1 MLLFQLTSRLCLQT
15 ENKTCYNRSMKIYST
30 AEKQERALLV
40 VVLTKKGESKNRK
53 TDEITRL
60 ALSTDLEVEGVFSQ
74 TVKDFNR
81 STVIG
86 SGKVDEIAEY
96 IKSHPVDVVIVDYKL
111 TGSQIKNLSNAFGV
125 RVIDRV
131 GLILDI
137 FARGAKT
144 NEAKLQV
151 KLAQNLYNLP
161 RLSEIKGTSGRYG
174 GGGVGMRGPGETKL
188 ELDRRLLEKEIDFL
202 KKQIAEI
209 KQRRNI
215 NRREREKNRIKRIAI
230 VGYTNA
236 GKSSLLN
243 VLTRDNIYADDKY
256 FATLDT
262 TSRKLY
268 LEGETVMIT
277 DTVGFISELPH
288 ELVDAFSSTL
298 EEAKDADLILHVV
311 DPTATSLTSEKEK
324 YFVQSMA
331 VTNKVLDEIGA
342 TENRIIVYN
351 KSDLLTDKFEIG
363 EDEIFVSAKKKEGLD
378 ELKSLMKKL
387 LDK

>member
-1 MLLFQLTSRLCLQT
+1 M
-15 ENKTCYNRSMKIYST
+15 KTYST
-30 AEKQERALLV
+30 AEEKEKALLV

-74 TVKDFNR
+74 NVKDFNR
-81 STVIG
+81 ATVIG

-96 IKSHPVDVVIVDYKL
+96 LKQHPVDVVVVDYKL
-111 TGSQIKNLSNAFGV
+111 TGSQIKNLSKAFDT

-151 KLAQNLYNLP
+151 RLAQNLYNLP
-161 RLSEIKGTSGRYG
+161 KLADIQGTSGRFG
-174 GGGVGMRGPGETKL
+174 NGGVGMRGPGETKL
-188 ELDRRLLEKEIDFL
+188 ELNRRLLEKEIDML
-202 KKQIAEI
+202 KKEIAKI
-209 KQRRNI
+209 KERRQV
-215 NRREREKNRIKRIAI
+215 NRREREKNCIKRIAL

-243 VLTRDNIYADDKY
+243 ALTRENIYADDKY

-268 LEGETVMIT
+268 LDGETVMIT

-288 ELVDAFSSTL
+288 ELVDAFASTL

-311 DPTATSLTSEKEK
+311 DPTATSLTDDKEK
-324 YFVQSMA
+324 YYIESMR
-331 VTNKVLDEIGA
+331 VTNKVLDDIGA
-342 TENRIIVYN
+342 TQNRLVVYN
-351 KSDLLTDKFEIG
+351 KIDLINDEFELKAN
-363 EDEIFVSAKKKEGLD
+363 EIAVSATKKIGLD
-378 ELKSLMKKL
+378 QLKIKIKEMLV
-387 LDK
+387 

>member
-1 MLLFQLTSRLCLQT
+1 
-15 ENKTCYNRSMKIYST
+15 MKIYST
-30 AEKQERALLV
+30 AEEKEKALLV

-74 TVKDFNR
+74 NVKDFNR
-81 STVIG
+81 ATVIG
-86 SGKVDEIAEY
+86 SGKVDEIAAY
-96 IKSHPVDVVIVDYKL
+96 LKQHPVDVVVVDYKL
-111 TGSQIKNLSNAFGV
+111 TGSQIKNLSKAFDT

-151 KLAQNLYNLP
+151 RLAQNLYNLP
-161 RLSEIKGTSGRYG
+161 KLADMQGTSGRFGNG
-174 GGGVGMRGPGETKL
+174 GAGMRGPGETKL
-188 ELDRRLLEKEIDFL
+188 ELNRRLLEKEIDML
-202 KKQIAEI
+202 KKEIAKI
-209 KQRRNI
+209 KERRQV
-215 NRREREKNRIKRIAI
+215 NRREREKNCIKRIAL

-243 VLTRDNIYADDKY
+243 ALTRENIYADDKY

-268 LEGETVMIT
+268 LDGETVMIT

-288 ELVDAFSSTL
+288 ELVDAFASTL
-298 EEAKDADLILHVV
+298 EEAKDADLIMHVV
-311 DPTATSLTSEKEK
+311 DPTATSLTDDKEK
-324 YFVQSMA
+324 YYIESMR
-331 VTNKVLDEIGA
+331 VTNKVLDDIGA
-342 TENRIIVYN
+342 TQNRLVVYN
-351 KSDLLTDKFEIG
+351 KIDLVN
-363 EDEIFVSAKKKEGLD
+363 DEIELKENEIAVSATKKIGLD
-378 ELKSLMKKL
+378 QLKTKIKDMIG
-387 LDK
+387 

>member
-1 MLLFQLTSRLCLQT
+1 M
-15 ENKTCYNRSMKIYST
+15 KTYST
-30 AEKQERALLV
+30 AEEKERALLV

-74 TVKDFNR
+74 TIKDFNR

-86 SGKVDEIAEY
+86 SGKVEEIAEY
-96 IKSHPVDVVIVDYKL
+96 LKNHDVDVVIVDYKL

-137 FARGAKT
+137 FARGAKS

-151 KLAQNLYNLP
+151 RLAQNLYNLP
-161 RLSEIKGTSGRYG
+161 KLSDIQGTSGRFG
-174 GGGVGMRGPGETKL
+174 NGGVGMRGPGETKL
-188 ELDRRLLEKEIDFL
+188 ELNRRLLEKEIDML
-202 KKQIAEI
+202 KKEI
-209 KQRRNI
+209 VKIKERRQV
-215 NRREREKNRIKRIAI
+215 NRREREKNRIKRIAL

-243 VLTRDNIYADDKY
+243 ALTRENIYADDKY

-268 LEGETVMIT
+268 LDGENVMIT

-288 ELVDAFSSTL
+288 ELVDAFASTL

-311 DPTATSLTSEKEK
+311 DPTATSLNDDKEK
-324 YFVQSMA
+324 YYVESMR
-331 VTNKVLDEIGA
+331 VTNKVLDDIGA
-342 TENRIIVYN
+342 TKNRLIVYN
-351 KSDLLTDKFEIG
+351 KSDLVKEVFSVGENEIV
-363 EDEIFVSAKKKEGLD
+363 VSATKKVGLD
-378 ELKSLMKKL
+378 ELKIKMKEML
-387 LDK
+387 QN

>member
-1 MLLFQLTSRLCLQT
+1 
-15 ENKTCYNRSMKIYST
+15 MKIYST